1 MVGEDLVLGAF
12 AFIAGV
18 LLVVGLIQAFRTSPR
33 RRLGGG
39 RVRGG
44 ARVQVR
50 RSGALAPSALR
61 RPAPDAAVA
70 APVPKPV
77 RVQRPR
83 REVAPPAPE
92 PAVAPQAEVS
102 ISPAPPVLEPEVSL
116 VEECLALYRA
126 ERYEEL
132 ISAAE
137 PALQRARDR
146 VGSSERAGELAQLLS
161 LVGLAKQALN
171 DAGGALAA
179 FEEAIH
185 AAPERDRSTYERHLA
200 ALASGVAHQLLAR
213 AGTLGEAAE
222 ERLKTL
228 RQAVLWLRQGLAA
241 APGDESLKA
250 SLDRAR
256 TGLWAAYAG
265 LANLLVQRL
274 AFPAARRLVL
284 EALAEEELPAE
295 QSEAFKELL
304 STTYTGEIGQ
314 LIANATGTL
323 ADEQGREALA
333 SLERAEGLLSS
344 IADDALTPRRRE
356 DTRRRLWWGYAKLGL
371 RRLEAGE
378 FENALEPLFLALK
391 IGPAD
396 RERQQDTR
404 QALVRALEAVADS
417 RTGVIGQLLK
427 AGKREAALA
436 EGERLLALIQEGMG
450 AGLSQEEVTGA
461 LTRARS
467 LLEQPG

>member
-1 MVGEDLVLGAF
+1 
-12 AFIAGV
+12 
-18 LLVVGLIQAFRTSPR
+18 
-33 RRLGGG
+33 
-39 RVRGG
+39 
-44 ARVQVR
+44 
-50 RSGALAPSALR
+50 
-61 RPAPDAAVA
+61 
-70 APVPKPV
+70 
-77 RVQRPR
+77 
-83 REVAPPAPE
+83 
-92 PAVAPQAEVS
+92 
-102 ISPAPPVLEPEVSL
+102 
-116 VEECLALYRA
+116 VEECLTLYRA

-146 VGSSERAGELAQLLS
+146 VGSSERAGELPALLS
-161 LVGLAKQALN
+161 LMGLAKQALN
-171 DAGGALAA
+171 DLGGALAA

-185 AAPERDRSTYERHLA
+185 AAPEGERSTYRRHLA

-213 AGTLGEAAE
+213 AETLGEAAE
-222 ERLKTL
+222 ERLETL
-228 RQAVLWLRQGLAA
+228 RQAVLWLCRGLAA

-250 SLDRAR
+250 SLGRAR
-256 TGLWAAYAG
+256 TGLWAAYAR
-265 LANLLVQRL
+265 LADVLLQRL
-274 AFPAARRLVL
+274 AFPDVRRLIL
-284 EALAEEELPAE
+284 EALAEIELPAE
-295 QSEAFKELL
+295 QGEAFKELL

-314 LIANATGTL
+314 LIADATGTL

-344 IADDALTPRRRE
+344 IADDALTPKLRE
-356 DTRRRLWWGYAKLGL
+356 NFRRRLWWGYAKLGL
-371 RRLEAGE
+371 RRVEAGE
-378 FENALEPLFLALK
+378 FENALEPLFHALK

-427 AGKREAALA
+427 DGKREAALA
-436 EGERLLALIQEGMG
+436 EGERLLTLIQEGMG